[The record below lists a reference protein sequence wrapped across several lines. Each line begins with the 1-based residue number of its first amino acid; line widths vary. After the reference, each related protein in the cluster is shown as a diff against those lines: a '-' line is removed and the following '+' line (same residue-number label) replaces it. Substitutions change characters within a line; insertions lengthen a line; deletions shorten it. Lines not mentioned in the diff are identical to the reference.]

1 MGTENNIV
9 IYKEEDGKISINA
22 RFQQET
28 IWLTQKMMAEL
39 FAVEVPAISKHLKNI
54 FEEGELQ
61 PEATISK
68 METVQKEGN
77 REVTRNIDFY
87 NLDAIIAIGYRVNS
101 KKATQ
106 FRQWATDVLK
116 QYLRQGYVLNQQ
128 ALEQQ
133 KENFLALKT
142 AIQLIERQT
151 NLSLED
157 KQKLYD
163 FLKDFANDLD
173 LLDDYDHKQLKDRG
187 ITTKEAVVIEPK
199 EFLLVVKNMRSRFSS
214 DLFGTPKDESFNSS
228 VRQIYQTAF
237 GEDCYPSIEEKAAML
252 LYLIVKNHSFVD
264 GNKRIAAACFLYF
277 LQKNGILYKNNLP
290 VLNDGTLFAL
300 TLLVA
305 ESKMDEKE
313 TMKRIIVSVLNKA

>member
-1 MGTENNIV
+1 MEIENNIV

-87 NLDAIIAIGYRVNS
+87 NLDAIIAVGYRVNS

-128 ALEQQ
+128 ALKQQ

-142 AIQLIERQT
+142 AIQLIECQT

-157 KQKLYD
+157 KKKLYA

-237 GEDCYPSIEEKAAML
+237 GADCYPSIEEKAAML

-313 TMKRIIVSVLNKA
+313 TMKRIIVSVLNKS

>member
-1 MGTENNIV
+1 METKSDIV

-28 IWLTQKMMAEL
+28 IWLKQNQIAEL
-39 FAVEVPAISKHLKNI
+39 FATTKQNISQHLRNI
-54 FEEGELQ
+54 FVEKELTENLVVKDFLT
-61 PEATISK
+61 PASDGKNYHTK
-68 METVQKEGN
+68 
-77 REVTRNIDFY
+77 FY
-87 NLDAIIAIGYRVNS
+87 NLDAIIAVGYRVNS

-116 QYLRQGYVLNQQ
+116 QYLKQGYVLNQQ
-128 ALEQQ
+128 ALKQQ
-133 KENFLALKT
+133 KKNFLALKT

-173 LLDDYDHKQLKDRG
+173 LLDDYDHKQLNDKG
-187 ITTKEAVVIEPK
+187 ITIKNAVVIEPE
-199 EFLLVVKNMRSRFSS
+199 EFLSVVKSMRSRFSS
-214 DLFGTPKDESFNSS
+214 DLFGAPKDESFNSS

-237 GEDCYPSIEEKAAML
+237 GEECYPSIEEKAAML

-313 TMKRIIVSVLNKA
+313 TMKRIIVSVLNKI